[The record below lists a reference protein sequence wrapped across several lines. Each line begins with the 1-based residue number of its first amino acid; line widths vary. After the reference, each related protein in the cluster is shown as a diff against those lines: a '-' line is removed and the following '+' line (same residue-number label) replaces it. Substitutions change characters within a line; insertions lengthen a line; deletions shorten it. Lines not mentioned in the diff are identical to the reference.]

1 MNHYFTGKARYYA
14 QYRGSYPAAVFDIII
29 SQFNLSSESVILD
42 LGCGTGNTSLPL
54 AIRGYTV
61 YAVDP
66 EPDMITEAKLR
77 ESESKPLCP
86 VRWISGSDAT
96 LTELNLPRLKLCTM
110 GLSFH
115 WMDRH
120 QTLKTLDTM
129 IEPDG
134 GIVCLDKTDAFQSA
148 SIHQLGRAAISEIQ
162 DMLGD
167 SWDYFGRFEK
177 KDRKK
182 HEEFFAH
189 SSFPVIK
196 KIEFDV
202 HEEHTIEELIGL
214 LLSYSYI
221 HPVLLNERN
230 AEFRDRMT
238 RRLLEIQPGGV
249 FVEELNVQ
257 LLIATRPKM

>member
-1 MNHYFTGKARYYA
+1 MNQYFTGKARYYA
-14 QYRGSYPAAVFDIII
+14 RYRGSYPAAVFDTII
-29 SQFNLSSESVILD
+29 SHFNISSDSVILD
-42 LGCGTGNTSLPL
+42 LGCGTGNISLPL

-61 YAVDP
+61 YAVDS
-66 EPDMITEAKLR
+66 EPDMITEGKR
-77 ESESKPLCP
+77 CESESNPLCP
-86 VRWISGSDAT
+86 VRWIIGSDTT
-96 LTELNLPRLKLCTM
+96 LAGLNLPPLKLCTM
-110 GLSFH
+110 GRSFH

-134 GIVCLDKTDAFQSA
+134 GIVCLDKKDAFHST
-148 SIHQLGRAAISEIQ
+148 SNHQWGRVAISEIQ
-162 DMLGD
+162 DILGD
-167 SWDYFGRFEK
+167 SWDYSGRFEK
-177 KDRKK
+177 KEHIK
-182 HEEFFAH
+182 HEEIFAQ
-189 SSFPVIK
+189 SSFTVIK
-196 KIEFDV
+196 RIEFEV
-202 HEEHTIEELIGL
+202 HEEHTIEELIGQ

-249 FVEELNVQ
+249 FVEESNVQ

>member
-1 MNHYFTGKARYYA
+1 MPGQDGCLPISKHSTNWEGQRY
-14 QYRGSYPAAVFDIII
+14 
-29 SQFNLSSESVILD
+29 
-42 LGCGTGNTSLPL
+42 
-54 AIRGYTV
+54 
-61 YAVDP
+61 
-66 EPDMITEAKLR
+66 
-77 ESESKPLCP
+77 
-86 VRWISGSDAT
+86 
-96 LTELNLPRLKLCTM
+96 LK
-110 GLSFH
+110 S
-115 WMDRH
+115 R
-120 QTLKTLDTM
+120 
-129 IEPDG
+129 I
-134 GIVCLDKTDAFQSA
+134 CL
-148 SIHQLGRAAISEIQ
+148 E
-162 DMLGD
+162 D

-249 FVEELNVQ
+249 FVRRIDCTTAYCHKAKDVKFLHQV
-257 LLIATRPKM
+257 P